1 MTPEGLTLEIT
12 GDGSSTLCLTGL
24 NETYHSRHGAVT
36 ESAHVFIQAG
46 LSFKAGHKAG
56 QRVTVFEMG
65 FGTGLNALLA
75 QQWAEENKRDV
86 YFESVELMPLPS
98 GVWQELVF
106 PGIAKGQ
113 IVALHEMPW
122 EHPAA
127 CSPHFNIHKRKGSL
141 LEISFLPS
149 FFDVIFFDAF
159 APSKQP
165 ELWTVSV
172 MEKLYAAL
180 LPGGALVTYCAQ
192 GQFKRNLRQAG
203 FMLEA
208 LPGPP
213 GKREMVRAVK
223 PLASA

>member
-1 MTPEGLTLEIT
+1 MMPEGITLEIT
-12 GDGSSTLCLTGL
+12 GDGSSTLCLAEL

-46 LSFKAGHKAG
+46 LSFKAENNSG
-56 QRVTVFEMG
+56 RRLTVFEMG

-75 QQWAEENKRDV
+75 QRWAEQNQHAV
-86 YFESVELMPLPS
+86 YFETVELLPLPPD
-98 GVWQELVF
+98 VWQALIF
-106 PGIAKGQ
+106 PGITQEQ
-113 IVALHEMPW
+113 IVTIHETPW
-122 EHPAA
+122 EHPTA
-127 CSPHFNIHKRKGSL
+127 CSAHFTISKRKGSL
-141 LEISFLPS
+141 LEMTLPVS
-149 FFDVIFFDAF
+149 FFDIIFFDAF

-165 ELWTVSV
+165 ELWTASV
-172 MEKLYAAL
+172 MMKLYAAL
-180 LPGGALVTYCAQ
+180 MPGGVLVTYCAQ

-203 FMLEA
+203 FTVEA